1 MPMAEVIRFP
11 IQEEHVVWFY
21 VPNELSMKGE
31 SDDIHWKF
39 EYDIGCATV
48 QARSK
53 EQARTRVVEV
63 IGDVEWING
72 RS

>member
-1 MPMAEVIRFP
+1 MPVAEVIRFP

-63 IGDVEWING
+63 IGDVEWIDG

>member
-1 MPMAEVIRFP
+1 
-11 IQEEHVVWFY
+11 
-21 VPNELSMKGE
+21 MKGE

-39 EYDIGCATV
+39 EYDIGCAAV

-63 IGDVEWING
+63 IGDVEWIHG
-72 RS
+72 GS